1 MEELIKKL
9 TEWIFICQEKF
20 YEKKY
25 KKHLANIKYSV
36 TNSTTKTHTQ
46 AGIKLTLNS
55 KTEQNKK
62 KVNDEV
68 KEIITKNLKT
78 PNALLA
84 YIEENGTKVFRV
96 PYAKKLLIL
105 VGEQEGF
112 ITPTTGINAFVL
124 NLILNHKFAFKTEP
138 VFVLG
143 TGQINIYNMA
153 HQFHK
158 WYGYKTGL
166 PGFDEAAQEKFKKI
180 FDYEIDANVELLSYE
195 EILSLKEAIHR
206 DIEAIDFVIKLAKE
220 NDGAKKV
227 FNNIKEKNNE
237 TNI

>member
-25 KKHLANIKYSV
+25 KKHLNNVKYSV

-138 VFVLG
+138 MFVLG

>member
-1 MEELIKKL
+1 MEELIKKI
-9 TEWIFICQEKF
+9 TEWIFTCQEK
-20 YEKKY
+20 YYAKKY

-46 AGIKLTLNS
+46 AGIKLTLSS

-68 KEIITKNLKT
+68 KDIVTKNLKT
-78 PNALLA
+78 PNSLLD
-84 YIEENGTKVFRV
+84 YIEENGTKVYRV

-105 VGEQEGF
+105 TGEQEGF
-112 ITPTTGINAFVL
+112 ITPAKGINALVL
-124 NLILNHKFAFKTEP
+124 NLVLNHQFAFKTEP
-138 VFVLG
+138 MFVFG
-143 TGQINIYNMA
+143 TEQINIYNMA

-158 WYGYKTGL
+158 WYSYKTGL

-220 NDGAKKV
+220 NEGAKKV

>member
-1 MEELIKKL
+1 MEKLIKKI

-25 KKHLANIKYSV
+25 KKHLANVKYSV
-36 TNSTTKTHTQ
+36 SNSTTKTHTQ

-62 KVNDEV
+62 ILNKEV
-68 KEIITKNLKT
+68 KEIVSKNLQT
-78 PNALLA
+78 PSALLD
-84 YIEENGTKVFRV
+84 YIEENGTKVYRI
-96 PYAKKLLIL
+96 PYAKKLLTL

-112 ITPTTGINAFVL
+112 ITPITGINAFVL
-124 NLILNHKFAFKTEP
+124 NLVLEKKFALKTAP
-138 VFVLG
+138 MFILS

-158 WYGYKTGL
+158 WYGYRMGL
-166 PGFDEAAQEKFKKI
+166 PGFDDEAQEKFKKI
-180 FDYEIDANVELLSYE
+180 FDYEIDANAELLSYE

-206 DIEAIDFVIKLAKE
+206 DVEAIDFVINLAKE
-220 NDGAKKV
+220 SEGAKKA
-227 FNNIKEKNNE
+227 FKNIKNTDKG

>member
-1 MEELIKKL
+1 M
-9 TEWIFICQEKF
+9 
-20 YEKKY
+20 
-25 KKHLANIKYSV
+25 
-36 TNSTTKTHTQ
+36 
-46 AGIKLTLNS
+46 
-55 KTEQNKK
+55 
-62 KVNDEV
+62 
-68 KEIITKNLKT
+68 
-78 PNALLA
+78 
-84 YIEENGTKVFRV
+84 
-96 PYAKKLLIL
+96 
-105 VGEQEGF
+105 
-112 ITPTTGINAFVL
+112 
-124 NLILNHKFAFKTEP
+124 
-138 VFVLG
+138 FVLG

-237 TNI
+237 THI

>member
-25 KKHLANIKYSV
+25 KKHLANVKYSV

-62 KVNDEV
+62 KLNDEV
-68 KEIITKNLKT
+68 KEIVKKNLKT

-84 YIEENGTKVFRV
+84 YIEENNTKVYRV
-96 PYAKKLLIL
+96 PYARKLLIL
-105 VGEQEGF
+105 TGEQEGF
-112 ITPTTGINAFVL
+112 ITPTIGINALVL
-124 NLILNHKFAFKTEP
+124 NLVLNHKFALKTEP
-138 VFVLG
+138 MFVLG

-158 WYGYKTGL
+158 WYGYKMGL

-180 FDYEIDANVELLSYE
+180 FDYEVDANVELLSYE

-220 NDGAKKV
+220 NEGAKKV
-227 FNNIKEKNNE
+227 FNNIKEKNDR

>member
-1 MEELIKKL
+1 MEKLIKKL

-68 KEIITKNLKT
+68 KEIVTKNLKT

>member
-68 KEIITKNLKT
+68 KEIVTKNLKT

>member
-68 KEIITKNLKT
+68 KEIVTKNLKT

-138 VFVLG
+138 MFVLG

-195 EILSLKEAIHR
+195 EILSLKEAIHM

>member
-68 KEIITKNLKT
+68 KEIVTKNLKT

-138 VFVLG
+138 MFVLG

-220 NDGAKKV
+220 NEGAKKV
-227 FNNIKEKNNE
+227 FKNIKEKNNE

>member
-25 KKHLANIKYSV
+25 KKHLNNVKYSV

-68 KEIITKNLKT
+68 KEIVTKNLKT

>member
-68 KEIITKNLKT
+68 KEIVTKNLKT

-138 VFVLG
+138 MFVLG